1 MGLKKLFKSEKVLLV
16 NIALVCIIIGFL
28 IGVISFSCST
38 KLSSNGVA
46 LAQDESRSKEGIE
59 ALENIQYSF
68 RKVAEKVLP
77 VVVEINVVDIVTQ
90 DIPEGWGFPF
100 EFFFGPDNGDED
112 EPRKR
117 EYRQQGL
124 GSGVIVRQT
133 GNKVYVL
140 TNNHVVGEA
149 EEISV
154 TLYKGKTYTAKLVGK
169 DERKDL
175 ALVVFNESKKVPLAD
190 IGDSDSCSVGDWA
203 LAIGNP
209 LGYAYT
215 VTAGIISALGRRG
228 GPGENISD
236 FIQTDAAINQGNSG
250 GALVNIRGQVI
261 GINTWIASR
270 TGLYSGYG
278 FAIPINNAKKAIDDF
293 IQFGKVEYGWLGVQ
307 ISDSNEEVKKALG
320 IDNIEGSFV
329 SQVFRNSPA
338 YKAGMQPGDY
348 IIKVDDTGIKDTNHL
363 LRVIGEIPGGKNSR
377 FEIIRLGEKETLT
390 VKLGIRPEEK
400 KIAGQNKNL
409 WPGMTVVPITDEIRK
424 RLELSSHIKGVI
436 IALVLDDTPAD
447 IAGFQEVDIIKR
459 INDKDIQS
467 IKDFYR
473 ALNDTGKKDLMFAF
487 ERKGVELKIGLVR

>member
-1 MGLKKLFKSEKVLLV
+1 MGLKSLFKSEKVMLV
-16 NIALVCIIIGFL
+16 NIALACIIIGFL
-28 IGVISFSCST
+28 IGVVSFSCST
-38 KLSSNGVA
+38 KVSSNGFA
-46 LAQDESRSKEGIE
+46 QAQDESRSQEGIE

-100 EFFFGPDNGDED
+100 EFFFGPEKEDND
-112 EPRKR
+112 EPRQK

-133 GNKVYVL
+133 GDKVYVL

-149 EEISV
+149 EEINV
-154 TLYKGKTYTAKLVGK
+154 TLYEGKTYTAKLVGK
-169 DERKDL
+169 DERKDI
-175 ALVVFNESKKVPLAD
+175 ALVVFNESKKVPVAD

-270 TGLYSGYG
+270 TGLYAGYG

-307 ISDSNEEVKKALG
+307 ISDTNEEVKKALG
-320 IDNIEGSFV
+320 LGDTKGSFV
-329 SQVFRNSPA
+329 SQVFRDSPA

-348 IIKVDDTGIKDTNHL
+348 VVEVDDTPIIDTNHL
-363 LRVIGEIPGGKNSR
+363 LRVIADIPGGRSSK
-377 FEIIRLGEKETLT
+377 FEIIRLGDTVSLT
-390 VKLGIRPEEK
+390 IKLGIRPEEK

-409 WPGMTVVPITDEIRK
+409 WPGMSVIPLTDEIK
-424 RLELSSHIKGVI
+424 ERLEISSSKGVI
-436 IALVLDDTPAD
+436 ISLVLDDTPAD
-447 IAGFQEVDIIKR
+447 IAGFEEGDVVKK
-459 INDKDIQS
+459 INDKEIRT
-467 IKDFYR
+467 IGDFYT
-473 ALNDTGKKDLMFAF
+473 ALNDKSKKDLMFLF